1 MIEVTLSKRNIE
13 NPKFLQSVG
22 FMKLAAYH
30 QVPEKIKMFHKL
42 LRLISEKYHQEK
54 IQMKVK
60 TPKTEMLKQKPKRL
74 EDRKTNQQ
82 LVIF

>member
-13 NPKFLQSVG
+13 NQKFLQSVG

-42 LRLISEKYHQEK
+42 LRLMSEKYHQEK

-60 TPKTEMLKQKPKRL
+60 TPKMEMLKQPKRL